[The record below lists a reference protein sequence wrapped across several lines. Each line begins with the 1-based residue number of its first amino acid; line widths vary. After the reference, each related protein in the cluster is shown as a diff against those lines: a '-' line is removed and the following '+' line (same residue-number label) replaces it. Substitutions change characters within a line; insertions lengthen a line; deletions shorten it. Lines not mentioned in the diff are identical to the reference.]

1 MNGMTSHPTEYKWAF
16 LEVIMVVGI
25 PKIEDEET

>member
-16 LEVIMVVGI
+16 PKVKVVGT
-25 PKIEDEET
+25 PKIEDGET